1 MRIYMFT
8 FWSSNA
14 QGGHT
19 SSFIKANNYKK
30 FGFPDKT

>member
-8 FWSSNA
+8 CWSSNA
-14 QGGHT
+14 QGGQT
-19 SSFIKANNYKK
+19 FSFIKANNSKK